1 MATEPQVLRS
11 GDWGFFNSY
20 SIAVLVTE
28 KPLSATTTSIRQVG
42 STFSGFVVNV
52 TTRTVDLKNNIPNR
66 FFWKKESAS
75 DQTAADSLFAQAKE
89 IFNTW
94 SQMQLQVYVVI
105 APSLKKKLQMNENK
119 KQFFA
124 SN

>member
-94 SQMQLQVYVVI
+94 SQMQLQVQLQ
-105 APSLKKKLQMNENK
+105 ALPQKKSNTNK
-119 KQFFA
+119 SQTGKKMYL
-124 SN
+124 